1 MEPLPRCQA
10 ASSRPTC
17 FSHCPLDNLN
27 QTQSLTDALIS
38 PHLSGEGPKDPSTD
52 QSHTPEPRFKSTS
65 TLQEIMFPPPLCLG
79 TASSTESWNLGC
91 WLMAEVSKNVS
102 LRISPLWLSD
112 FRMEL
117 PGILPLLVGRT
128 KEVQGK
134 LSKDKGFRT
143 GPAGCQVF
151 QRLRSCKERH
161 FKQREPLEQKQG
173 EDQLQFGRSK
183 SM

>member
-102 LRISPLWLSD
+102 LCILLSGFLISEWSSRVFCHCWLEGQRK
-112 FRMEL
+112 FRANFLKTRALEL
-117 PGILPLLVGRT
+117 GL
-128 KEVQGK
+128 QGVRY
-134 LSKDKGFRT
+134 SRD
-143 GPAGCQVF
+143 
-151 QRLRSCKERH
+151 
-161 FKQREPLEQKQG
+161 
-173 EDQLQFGRSK
+173 
-183 SM
+183 